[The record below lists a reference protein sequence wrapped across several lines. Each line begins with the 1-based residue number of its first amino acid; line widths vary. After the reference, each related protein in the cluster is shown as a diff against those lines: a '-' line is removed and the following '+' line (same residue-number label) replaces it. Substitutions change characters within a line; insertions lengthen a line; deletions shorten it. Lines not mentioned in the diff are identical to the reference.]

1 MERDEF
7 RPFVV
12 GEVTDSL
19 GADVVVAEPQRFEV
33 VPGVFDE
40 IGDIIIGKVAFA
52 WIVDGLL
59 SDSTLR

>member
-1 MERDEF
+1 MKRDEF
-7 RPFVV
+7 RPFVAD
-12 GEVTDSL
+12 EVVDSL

-40 IGDIIIGKVAFA
+40 ISDIIIGEVALA
-52 WIVDGLL
+52 CIGDGVL

>member
-1 MERDEF
+1 MQRGEF
-7 RPFVV
+7 RPFVAD
-12 GEVTDSL
+12 EVLNSL

-40 IGDIIIGKVAFA
+40 IGDIIIGEVAFA
-52 WIVDGLL
+52 CIDDGVL